1 LLTLKSSIV
10 HANCT
15 AQGENSPSSGRS
27 WYTLEAAGNELQA
40 ALSWLSYSQEDE
52 APAILIQW
60 ARISKQAAR
69 LIRTTFDPSAHRL
82 FFSTWF

>member
-1 LLTLKSSIV
+1 V
-10 HANCT
+10 RT

-40 ALSWLSYSQEDE
+40 ALSWLSYGQEDGN
-52 APAILIQW
+52 QW

-69 LIRTTFDPSAHRL
+69 LIRATFDSSAHRL